1 MQEALEGTNESSQQ
15 VLSGRANDMRSK
27 YLGLLIIISFSLL
40 VPSVRS
46 TEYQLNVEHMPYEGN
61 TDTPIVV
68 FVTTSPMA
76 GSKSWY
82 LYLFWDDI
90 PVKDGM
96 ADVKIATGSYE
107 HRWRFSF
114 YPPKDRAT
122 KGSHYVQIW
131 VYDHEGTIGKKT
143 FFYNIKSVVPRLEWW
158 EDLPPEFVETLR
170 GQDGVDGA
178 KGDLGEKG
186 DSIVGPAGIQGPQGE
201 QGPVGSQGP
210 EGIGIDGP
218 MGPIGIDGVQG
229 VRGEPGKSYPG
240 MVFNVVVIFSVFSL
254 LISLVTIFYR
264 RKENEER

>member
-1 MQEALEGTNESSQQ
+1 MKFKHL
-15 VLSGRANDMRSK
+15 VL
-27 YLGLLIIISFSLL
+27 LFIVSFSLL
-40 VPSVRS
+40 VPAVSA

-61 TDTPIVV
+61 TDTPIVM
-68 FVTTSPMA
+68 FVTTTPLA
-76 GSKSWY
+76 GSKPWY

-96 ADVKIATGSYE
+96 ADVKIGTGSYE

-122 KGSHYVQIW
+122 KGSHFVQIW

-143 FFYNIKSVVPRLEWW
+143 FFYNIKGVVPRLEWW
-158 EDLPPEFVETLR
+158 ESLPGEFVDSLR

-186 DSIVGPAGIQGPQGE
+186 DSIVGPAGPQGGQGEIGIIGPQGPAGE
-201 QGPVGSQGP
+201 MGIEGPPGPIGSQG
-210 EGIGIDGP
+210 
-218 MGPIGIDGVQG
+218 VQG
-229 VRGEPGKSYPG
+229 IQGEPGKSYPG

-254 LISLVTIFYR
+254 LISLVSIFYR
-264 RKENEER
+264 RN